1 MNQRRPVLDVHDLTV
16 EYPSGDY
23 VVRPLDGLS
32 FSCDDGELVVVLG
45 PSGCGKTTLLSCLAG
60 LLTPTAGTIRYREI
74 SVTGLTGTALAA
86 YRRHTVGVVFQ
97 AFNLIPS
104 LSALRNV
111 MAPLELA
118 GVRARA
124 ARTRAVELLERVG
137 LSDRMNNRPAS
148 LSGGQ
153 QQRVAIARAL
163 VHDPPLVI
171 ADEPT
176 AHLDYVQVDS
186 ILQLVRSLASP
197 GRTVLVA
204 THDER
209 LVRIADRVIHLV
221 PEAAPPPDA
230 PVSVHL
236 APDEV
241 LFEQGDASD
250 LVYVV
255 EQGEVLIY
263 RLDPYGAE
271 VRLTT
276 IRPGGYFGELG
287 PLLGLPRS
295 ATARAVGAVV
305 LTGYSPDMFRARQP
319 MLQDRDGAGV
329 PDPPRL
335 AGMPEVPAV
344 SDG

>member
-1 MNQRRPVLDVHDLTV
+1 MSAELDVRGLTV
-16 EYPSGDY
+16 EFPSADY
-23 VVRPLDGLS
+23 VIRPLDGLS
-32 FSCDDGELVVVLG
+32 FEADDGELVVVLG

-60 LLTPTAGTIRYREI
+60 LLTPTAGEIRYRDVE
-74 SVTGLTGTALAA
+74 VTKLSGAALAS

-111 MAPLELA
+111 MAPMELA
-118 GVRARA
+118 GMRGRA

-137 LSDRMNNRPAS
+137 LGDRLDNRPAK

-163 VHDPPLVI
+163 VHDPPLVV

-186 ILQLVRSLASP
+186 ILRLIRSLATP

-209 LVRIADRVIHLV
+209 LVKIADRVIHLV
-221 PEAAPPPDA
+221 PEAAPPPSV
-230 PVSVHL
+230 PVIVEL
-236 APDEV
+236 EAGEV
-241 LFEQGDASD
+241 LFRQGDASD

-255 EQGEVLIY
+255 EEGDVLIY
-263 RLDPYGAE
+263 REDPQGRE
-271 VRLTT
+271 VAIAT
-276 IRPGGYFGELG
+276 IRPGSYFGELG

-295 ATARAVGAVV
+295 ASARALGPVL
-305 LTGYSPDMFRARQP
+305 LTGYPPDLFAWTP
-319 MLQDRDGAGV
+319 NAVGDGA
-329 PDPPRL
+329 PSDPPRV
-335 AGMPEVPAV
+335 AGLPEGTAG
-344 SDG
+344 SGG

>member
-1 MNQRRPVLDVHDLTV
+1 MSAVLEVSDLTV
-16 EYPSGDY
+16 EFPSADY
-23 VVRPLDGLS
+23 VIRPLDGLS
-32 FSCDDGELVVVLG
+32 FTADDGELVVVLG

-60 LLTPTAGTIRYREI
+60 LLTPTSGRIRFRDTD
-74 SVTGLTGTALAA
+74 VTGLSGAALGA

-118 GVRARA
+118 GVRAGA
-124 ARTRAVELLERVG
+124 ARARATELLHRVG
-137 LSDRMNNRPAS
+137 LEERMNNRPAG

-186 ILQLVRSLASP
+186 ILRLVRSLAAP

-209 LVRIADRVIHLV
+209 LVKIADRVIHLV
-221 PEAAPPPDA
+221 PEAAPVPDE
-230 PVSVHL
+230 PVLVQL
-236 APDEV
+236 GTDEV
-241 LFEQGDASD
+241 LFRQGDPSD
-250 LVYVV
+250 LIYIV
-255 EQGEVLIY
+255 EEGEVLIF
-263 RLDPYGAE
+263 RTDPSGHE
-271 VRLTT
+271 VPITT
-276 IRPGGYFGELG
+276 IRRGGYFGELG
-287 PLLGLPRS
+287 PLLGMPRS
-295 ATARAVGAVV
+295 ASVRSIGRAVVTGFPPDQFEKWVPGARDPAS
-305 LTGYSPDMFRARQP
+305 LAAAP
-319 MLQDRDGAGV
+319 DGA
-329 PDPPRL
+329 
-335 AGMPEVPAV
+335 AGTAP
-344 SDG
+344 